1 MFWAG
6 VIGGFTG
13 AFLANIVILAFI
25 WKVLLPK
32 MKKRLNPFGGLDQDA

>member
-13 AFLANIVILAFI
+13 AFLANILILAVV

-32 MKKRLNPFGGLDQDA
+32 IKKSMNPFGGLDQDA